1 MKDKVLLTTV
11 FSGYNYGSILQALA
25 GKLVLGELGYD
36 CQLVG
41 MKSLV
46 KGRDIRLKK
55 LLTILYRSF
64 LLRRNRGVNAL
75 STYQKSLNKTL
86 IGDSVSLFAQFLNKY
101 LQPNYLS
108 WEGLKKAAKDSVA
121 CFAGSDQIWNSST
134 MYIDP
139 MYYLRFAPAS
149 KRIAFAPSFGR
160 DFIADYNV
168 EKMSK
173 WIGEFASLSVRE
185 DSGVKLIKDMTGRD
199 AINLVDPTLIVDG
212 DTWKKYLGIEDKN
225 ENYILAYFLDKP
237 SELARRVISELK
249 ELLSC
254 EVIAIP
260 YQFDE
265 MDYYDKLVPT
275 GPVEF
280 LDLINNAKC
289 VLTDSFHGTVFSLNM
304 HTPFYV
310 FARDYGSA
318 HSQNSRVESILKKMH
333 MQDRFEPSE
342 VSQKYNQVDFS
353 KSEEVLKNER
363 TKARD
368 YLKSALNDIQR
379 NEK

>member
-1 MKDKVLLTTV
+1 MRDKVLLTTV
-11 FSGYNYGSILQALA
+11 FSGYNYGSSLQALA
-25 GKLVLGELGYD
+25 GKLVLHELGYD

-55 LLTILYRSF
+55 LVTILWRSF
-64 LLRRNRGVNAL
+64 VLRGSRGANAL
-75 STYQKSLNKTL
+75 STYQNSYNKTL
-86 IGDSVSLFAQFLNKY
+86 IGDSVTRFAQFTDKY

-108 WEGLKKAAKDSVA
+108 WRGLKKTANDSVA

-139 MYYLRFAPAS
+139 MYYLRFAPAY
-149 KRIAFAPSFGR
+149 KRVALAPSFGR
-160 DFIADYNV
+160 DFVADYNV

-199 AINLVDPTLIVDG
+199 AINLVDPTLMVDG
-212 DTWKKYLGIEDKN
+212 DTWKKNLGIEDKST
-225 ENYILAYFLDKP
+225 NYILAYFLDKP
-237 SELARRVISELK
+237 SDSARRAIAELK
-249 ELLSC
+249 ESLAC

-265 MDYYDKLVPT
+265 MDYCDKVVPT

-289 VLTDSFHGTVFSLNM
+289 VLTDSFHGTAFSINL

-318 HSQNSRVESILKKMH
+318 HSQNSRVESILKKMN
-333 MQDRFEPSE
+333 MQDRFEPNE
-342 VSQKYNQVDFS
+342 VSQKYSQIDFN
-353 KSEEVLKNER
+353 KSEEVLKAER

-368 YLKSALNDIQR
+368 YLKAAFNDIQR
-379 NEK
+379 HEK